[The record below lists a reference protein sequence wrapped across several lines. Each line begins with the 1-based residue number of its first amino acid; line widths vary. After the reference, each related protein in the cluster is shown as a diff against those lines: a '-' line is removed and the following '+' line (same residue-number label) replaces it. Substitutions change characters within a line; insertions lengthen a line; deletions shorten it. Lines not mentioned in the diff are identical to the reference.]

1 MKLKLGQ
8 IADWI
13 HAEGEFDSNAIAV
26 GYSIDSRTIA
36 AGELFFAVKGDRVD
50 GHDYVEAALNDGAI
64 AAVVSMRWLKP
75 ALVNETKL
83 LRVPDEGPGCVL
95 QSMQR
100 LANQVRRKWGRR
112 VIGVTG
118 SAGKTTTKECI
129 AQVLSA
135 KFKVLK
141 TEGNLNNHFGVP
153 LTLLRLDPDHEVV
166 VLEMGMNHAG
176 EISALAKIA
185 EPDWAVVSNVGPV
198 HLEFF
203 ADGIEGIARAK
214 YELVEALPKDGV
226 AFLNGDDEFV
236 ANFGKQ
242 FKGDSIYFG
251 WEPTFDVW
259 VEAYTSM
266 GLNGSQMTVCT
277 KDARTSLHLQLFGR
291 HNVWNALSA
300 AATGVRSGIPLA
312 ECCFMLEQLR
322 PQAKRGEVML
332 WGGARL
338 INDTYNS
345 NPEALLSMVRALSS
359 TPAERRIV
367 VAGELLELGREAS
380 ELHFAAGKNLVDWN
394 ADVVIG
400 VQGLAREIVRAVQE
414 HGVRAIYVET
424 PEAAG
429 EWLRENLRAGDVV
442 LLKGSRG
449 VQLERALMMLQAE
462 QS

>member
-1 MKLKLGQ
+1 MRV
-8 IADWI
+8 
-13 HAEGEFDSNAIAV
+13 AV

-176 EISALAKIA
+176 EIRALAKIA

-203 ADGIEGIARAK
+203 ADGIEGIAQAK

-242 FKGDSIYFG
+242 FKGASIYFG

-259 VEAYTSM
+259 VEAYSSM

-277 KDARTSLHLQLFGR
+277 RDARTSLHLQLFGR

-300 AATGVRSGIPLA
+300 VATGVRSGIPLA

-322 PQAKRGEVML
+322 PQSKRGEVML

-345 NPEALLSMVRALSS
+345 NPEALLSMVQALSS
-359 TPAERRIV
+359 TPGGTSNRGCRRD
-367 VAGELLELGREAS
+367 AGTWPGSIRTSLRRREESCRLGCRCGDRCSRPCKGDRSCGPGTRRSMQFMWKRLKLPAS
-380 ELHFAAGKNLVDWN
+380 GCGR
-394 ADVVIG
+394 IC
-400 VQGLAREIVRAVQE
+400 ARAMS
-414 HGVRAIYVET
+414 YC
-424 PEAAG
+424 
-429 EWLRENLRAGDVV
+429 
-442 LLKGSRG
+442 
-449 VQLERALMMLQAE
+449 
-462 QS
+462 